1 MPNAAAYPEWNIF
14 PSSVSRVF
22 HYLIKYLHSLGE
34 TTRRH
39 INRNTTP
46 LNLKH
51 TNTSNIS
58 ISSSNS
64 SIIILRKTYNV
75 CLLKTWHFIYPN
87 NFVKLWGFQSII
99 VKWFDKDDASG
110 ILDICEISRL
120 NCYILFKVK
129 ESLRSFWAGANFLSF
144 NASSFPIV
152 LPLLNKGCHTA
163 MMLIPY

>member
-1 MPNAAAYPEWNIF
+1 MSHFHLDISSLSKRRLLLGCLMQQPAYPEWNIF
-14 PSSVSRVF
+14 PP
-22 HYLIKYLHSLGE
+22 I
-34 TTRRH
+34 
-39 INRNTTP
+39 INFTSFSI
-46 LNLKH
+46 L
-51 TNTSNIS
+51 TSNPMNLYTFEFWRQNDHNNLDHIT
-58 ISSSNS
+58 IH
-64 SIIILRKTYNV
+64 IV
-75 CLLKTWHFIYPN
+75 LKTWHFIYPN

>member
-1 MPNAAAYPEWNIF
+1 MKYFP
-14 PSSVSRVF
+14 PSSSISRVF
-22 HYLIKYLHSLGE
+22 QYLHQIPWIYTHLNFGAK
-34 TTRRH
+34 TT
-39 INRNTTP
+39 ITTSI
-46 LNLKH
+46 
-51 TNTSNIS
+51 TSHHPQFHD
-58 ISSSNS
+58 
-64 SIIILRKTYNV
+64 V
-75 CLLKTWHFIYPN
+75 VLKTWHFIYPN